1 MLLQGT
7 DAAYIFLRGTLERR
21 EHLGRWQ
28 KWKERGD
35 SVSTLSDTTAGK
47 GEKRQRGAIRDELFM
62 TSLLSGA
69 SNTDLEFSICLPFF
83 TLAGQVSL
91 RVCKR
96 SPLSFHFCRRPRC
109 SLLSSW

>member
-21 EHLGRWQ
+21 EHLGRRQ

-62 TSLLSGA
+62 TS
-69 SNTDLEFSICLPFF
+69 
-83 TLAGQVSL
+83 SL
-91 RVCKR
+91 RGRNARRAPQILIWNSVFVCLF
-96 SPLSFHFCRRPRC
+96 SPLPAKYH
-109 SLLSSW
+109 